1 MLHQAANDES
11 SPFRNEDVVFSQL
24 LLFLLAGFDTPS
36 TAMGFM
42 MHCLAMNQ
50 NVQDKL
56 RAEIKEALAKHVS

>member
-42 MHCLAMNQ
+42 IHCLAMNQ
-50 NVQDKL
+50 NIQDKL
-56 RAEIKEALAKHVS
+56 RAEIKEALAKHVR

>member
-11 SPFRNEDVVFSQL
+11 STFRNEDVVFSQL

-42 MHCLAMNQ
+42 IHCLAMNQ

-56 RAEIKEALAKHVS
+56 RADIKEALAKHVS

>member
-42 MHCLAMNQ
+42 IHCLAMNQ
-50 NVQDKL
+50 NIQDKL